1 VQASAASF
9 IIASYD
15 DLFLLDRQRQRLECG
30 VLIFDYGSIETVI
43 VLPASAL
50 AV

>member
-9 IIASYD
+9 IVARD
-15 DLFLLDRQRQRLECG
+15 NDLFLLDRQRQRFQSG
-30 VLIFDYGSIETVI
+30 TLILDYGSIETVI
-43 VLPASAL
+43 VLPVFVL